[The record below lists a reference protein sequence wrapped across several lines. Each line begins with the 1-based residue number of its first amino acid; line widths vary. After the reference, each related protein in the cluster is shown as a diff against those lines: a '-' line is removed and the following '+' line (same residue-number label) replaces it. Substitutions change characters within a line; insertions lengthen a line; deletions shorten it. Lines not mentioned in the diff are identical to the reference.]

1 MDFWTRLL
9 GGSTKKKQTAANDP
23 QQRLARFKQR
33 YNQVLQTWQK
43 TESLASDRE
52 ALGNIRRGFQGL
64 CKMLEDES
72 RLPAPHLCLSFAAAQ
87 QIYTAVSKIAATS
100 HDEGMVRDAVQL
112 YNALIDSEEEDF
124 LENDVFAVSLMNFI
138 GRSINSITLGEDI
151 EADIVELLFG
161 IAAKIRLQPE
171 ILPVWFTTASA
182 DANGRLVNQK
192 IDFAGVT
199 QKEDFPLCYQLID
212 KVHHEGRIGEFA
224 RMGLLYIFESAS
236 KSLPLEQW
244 IVNSDLPTLMA
255 TGLGALYSQLSRLL
269 SILHF
274 PESLPLILQLSDY
287 TEMQPNTDAV
297 SFFSDDFQSHLVT
310 FLSYLTFWQDVLEH
324 CRSTDVRHTLID
336 HFQVLFLQQLL
347 YPYIVQSSDV
357 DAGSS
362 VAVLTYL
369 RRILD
374 ALDHPEL
381 VHMIL
386 HYLLALPDYSSVSSP
401 RELRSPAALKRR
413 QSLLMINGP
422 KKDDDAMNPSVFN
435 LVDLVL
441 QSTESRNP
449 QTVISALKLTTVL
462 LGKNHGYALGSLIKV
477 TSIHHKEPHRTV
489 GALNAELETY
499 LNLAISLAGE
509 NGVDD
514 AYGSLLKD
522 KLSMLESHPC
532 SLKALTLPSM
542 STQSPSYHDSE
553 TGPRPVGPHYLIPED
568 PLFKSLC
575 DLLLRFLTNDVETNL
590 ALTEAIITLGA
601 CSELRLEGWL
611 SVNPADY
618 QFPEADPEPAK
629 FTSDNLR
636 DMYRAN
642 RHPTWTPAATPDLL
656 ACLQQLQAQVEA
668 LRSDIQDWDEHVA
681 SRKDA
686 FLFHE
691 EMNTAM
697 QSSTPQPKPPP
708 PRASSDIQTGS
719 WTPQVP
725 KHIKEA
731 SATPSRSSTP
741 RGRKEALESRN
752 TPPAASPAP
761 SRLGGQ
767 TLSGSPSRGKSPLP
781 APKATN
787 KRQTTLFSDID
798 ANLASVRNAIAL
810 QRRIRFR
817 RPAGK
822 NEVEVM
828 LSKYQPPPKD
838 DGDANAEGG
847 AQEGGDGEKREGAGV
862 GEGEDDI
869 REASLLHI
877 ITNVVV
883 LQEFVLELVAV
894 MQVRASLFGE
904 VRFV

>member
-9 GGSTKKKQTAANDP
+9 GGSSKKQAAANDP

-33 YNQVLQTWQK
+33 YHHVLQTWQRA
-43 TESLASDRE
+43 EPLAADRE
-52 ALGNIRRGFQGL
+52 ALGSIRRGFQGL
-64 CKMLEDES
+64 SKMLEDES
-72 RLPAPHLCLSFAAAQ
+72 RLPAPHLCLSFAASQ
-87 QIYTAVSKIAATS
+87 QIYTGVSKITATA
-100 HDEGMVRDAVQL
+100 HDEGMVRDAVQF

-138 GRSINSITLGEDI
+138 GRSISTITLGEDI

-171 ILPVWFTTASA
+171 ILSVWFTTASP
-182 DANGRLVNQK
+182 DLNGRVVNQK

-269 SILHF
+269 SILHP
-274 PESLPLILQLSDY
+274 PEGLPLILQLSDY
-287 TEMQPNTDAV
+287 ADMHPNADAV
-297 SFFSDDFQSHLVT
+297 SYYSDDFQSHLVT

-381 VHMIL
+381 IHMIL
-386 HYLLALPDYSSVSSP
+386 HYLLALPDYPTVTAP
-401 RELRSPAALKRR
+401 RDPRSPAALRRR
-413 QSLLMINGP
+413 QSLMMINGP

-462 LGKNHGYALGSLIKV
+462 LSKDHGYALGSLIKA

-499 LNLAISLAGE
+499 LSLAIGLAGE
-509 NGVDD
+509 GGVDE
-514 AYGSLLKD
+514 AYGTHLKD
-522 KLSMLESHPC
+522 KLSMLENHSC
-532 SLKALTLPSM
+532 SLKALALPSA
-542 STQSPSYHDSE
+542 STQTPGYHDSDI
-553 TGPRPVGPHYLIPED
+553 GPRQVGPHYLIPED
-568 PLFKSLC
+568 PLFKSLS
-575 DLLLRFLTNDVETNL
+575 DLLLRFLTNDIETNL
-590 ALTEAIITLGA
+590 ALTEAIITLGT

-611 SVNPADY
+611 SVNPVDY
-618 QFPEADPEPAK
+618 QFPETDLEPTE
-629 FTSDNLR
+629 FSNDTLR
-636 DMYRAN
+636 DMYKASRQ
-642 RHPTWTPAATPDLL
+642 PTWTDAATPDLL
-656 ACLQQLQAQVEA
+656 ACLQKLQAQVEA
-668 LRSDIQDWDEHVA
+668 LRADIPDWDEYIA

-686 FLFHE
+686 FFFQE
-691 EMNTAM
+691 EVNSAM
-697 QSSTPQPKPPP
+697 SSSILQPKPP
-708 PRASSDIQTGS
+708 RVSSEMHSGS
-719 WTPQVP
+719 WTPQIP
-725 KHIKEA
+725 RYIKEA
-731 SATPSRSSTP
+731 SATPARSTTP
-741 RGRKEALESRN
+741 RGRKETLESRH
-752 TPPAASPAP
+752 TPTASPGS

-767 TLSGSPSRGKSPLP
+767 TLIGSPSRAVSPLP
-781 APKATN
+781 AITQN
-787 KRQTTLFSDID
+787 KRQPTIFSDID
-798 ANLASVRNAIAL
+798 SNLASVKSAFAL
-810 QRRIRFR
+810 RRRIRFR
-817 RPAGK
+817 RAPGTQ
-822 NEVEVM
+822 EVEVM

-838 DGDANAEGG
+838 DAETG
-847 AQEGGDGEKREGAGV
+847 AQEDGGEAE
-862 GEGEDDI
+862 EEEEDI

-877 ITNVVV
+877 VTNVVV
-883 LQEFVLELVAV
+883 LQEFVLELVAL
-894 MQVRASLFGE
+894 MQVRASLFEE
-904 VRFV
+904 VRYV